1 MLNSVLCI
9 QNRIDILF
17 IFCHSVWVRDYKL
30 VGDIWFDFNTGVETD
45 IFQIQNISFINLS
58 SSDFDDFLFNTQI
71 LSFFFLLWSQ
81 ISEIMAMSLST
92 SAQVKPTLTTS
103 IRFIHQHGFSPG
115 RDSKN
120 TTQFYIQ
127 WGVCKDKDFLVLC
140 FFRGIY
146 SWSRRRRKYANKP
159 SLCLSVSLPTCSNTK
174 WLTVLCYSNVLTK
187 EPTHLTPPFTATFS
201 DNLIVG
207 LDLHSPFSAQLP
219 SEKL

>member
-30 VGDIWFDFNTGVETD
+30 VGDIWFDFNTGEETD

-115 RDSKN
+115 SRN

-146 SWSRRRRKYANKP
+146 SWSRRRREESMLINPPCPYLSPFLLVVIQSDWLCCATVMFSQRNPLTSPLP
-159 SLCLSVSLPTCSNTK
+159 SQPLSVT
-174 WLTVLCYSNVLTK
+174 
-187 EPTHLTPPFTATFS
+187 
-201 DNLIVG
+201 I
-207 LDLHSPFSAQLP
+207 
-219 SEKL
+219 

>member
-30 VGDIWFDFNTGVETD
+30 VGDIWFDFNTGEETD

-92 SAQVKPTLTTS
+92 SAPVKPTLTTS
-103 IRFIHQHGFSPG
+103 IRFIHQHGFSPAG
-115 RDSKN
+115 IRLSFTYSEGFVRIRIFWYYASFEGFIRGLEEGEKK
-120 TTQFYIQ
+120 
-127 WGVCKDKDFLVLC
+127 VC
-140 FFRGIY
+140 
-146 SWSRRRRKYANKP
+146 
-159 SLCLSVSLPTCSNTK
+159 
-174 WLTVLCYSNVLTK
+174 
-187 EPTHLTPPFTATFS
+187 
-201 DNLIVG
+201 
-207 LDLHSPFSAQLP
+207 
-219 SEKL
+219 